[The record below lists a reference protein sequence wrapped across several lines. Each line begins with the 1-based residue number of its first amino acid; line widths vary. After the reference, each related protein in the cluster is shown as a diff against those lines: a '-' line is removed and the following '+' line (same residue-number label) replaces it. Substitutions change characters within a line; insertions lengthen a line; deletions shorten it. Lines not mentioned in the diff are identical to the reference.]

1 MISSRFFFPLA
12 RCRIRARIV
21 IPVRFGV
28 PRLPGSSKIVGIGNT
43 PCQVVWTDRME
54 VQDIVSTVEKVNT
67 SWDWISVVLVDG
79 VVVVVLFLFWSL
91 MILVVFSIDG
101 RIERGGIVGQS
112 VKKQS
117 IAGLVEIEA
126 VESGGA
132 SDLSVVVWILEWK
145 SGDDVWSEKRLVE
158 VK

>member
-1 MISSRFFFPLA
+1 M
-12 RCRIRARIV
+12 
-21 IPVRFGV
+21 
-28 PRLPGSSKIVGIGNT
+28 
-43 PCQVVWTDRME
+43 
-54 VQDIVSTVEKVNT
+54 STVEKVNA
-67 SWDWISVVLVDG
+67 SWDWISVGLVDG

-132 SDLSVVVWILEWK
+132 SNLSVVVWILEWK